1 MFANER
7 GQSTLEGVVEFVR
20 KPGAQAALRR
30 CTDGCFF
37 LTSSL
42 RPVVVEPM
50 EQLDDEDGFSER
62 AFAKK
67 TADFLKER
75 EVISQKILPLL
86 NQFQTLV
93 FFRLHYSSTFFSEH
107 FNLSKYL

>member
-1 MFANER
+1 MIANER
-7 GQSTLEGVVEFVR
+7 GQSTNEGIVEFVR
-20 KPGAQAALRR
+20 KPGAQAAIRR

-50 EQLDDEDGFSER
+50 DQLDDEDGFSER

-67 TADFLKER
+67 TQEFIKER
-75 EVISQKILPLL
+75 EV
-86 NQFQTLV
+86 NW
-93 FFRLHYSSTFFSEH
+93 FFS
-107 FNLSKYL
+107 

>member
-1 MFANER
+1 MQIERAVVFANER

-30 CTDGCFF
+30 CTEGCFF

-67 TADFLKER
+67 TPEFLKER
-75 EVISQKILPLL
+75 EVIQ
-86 NQFQTLV
+86 
-93 FFRLHYSSTFFSEH
+93 
-107 FNLSKYL
+107 